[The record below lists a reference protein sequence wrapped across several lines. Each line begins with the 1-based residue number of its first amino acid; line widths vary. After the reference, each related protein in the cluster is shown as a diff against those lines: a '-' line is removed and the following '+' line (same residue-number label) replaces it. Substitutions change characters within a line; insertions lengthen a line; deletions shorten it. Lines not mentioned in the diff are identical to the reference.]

1 MSGEKSQRVG
11 AWGERYAA
19 HYLRLRGY
27 TVKERNYRAGHH
39 EIDIVASRF
48 GIIAF
53 VEVKTRSYHP
63 SETETAPPPGT
74 AIRSDKRRFTRQAA
88 QQYLF
93 EHPTKKKPRMDVIEI
108 WLESN
113 EQKKKPRV
121 LKVRHMLGAY

>member
-1 MSGEKSQRVG
+1 M
-11 AWGERYAA
+11 
-19 HYLRLRGY
+19 
-27 TVKERNYRAGHH
+27 
-39 EIDIVASRF
+39 
-48 GIIAF
+48 
-53 VEVKTRSYHP
+53 EVKTRSYHP

-88 QQYLF
+88 QQYLY